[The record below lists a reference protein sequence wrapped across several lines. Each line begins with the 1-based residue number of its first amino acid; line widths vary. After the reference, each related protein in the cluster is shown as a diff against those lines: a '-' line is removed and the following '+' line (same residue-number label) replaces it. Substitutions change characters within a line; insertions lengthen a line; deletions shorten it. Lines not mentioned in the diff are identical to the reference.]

1 MNIRPAVRGD
11 AGAVAE
17 ILNPVIRDTTI
28 SFKPNELAVDE
39 VADMIEAAKV
49 YFVAEENSKI
59 MGFASYNQFRAGGG
73 YARAMEH
80 TIVIAPDA
88 RGRGVGEAL
97 MARLEDHA
105 RSAGVGSL
113 WAGVSGDNP
122 GGRAFHARVGFEEVA
137 VLPKVGFKFGQWRDL
152 TLMRKWLDPDGDAP
166 EQSE

>member
-1 MNIRPAVRGD
+1 MNIRPAASSD
-11 AGAVAE
+11 AAAVAE

-28 SFKPNELAVDE
+28 SFKPNELSVEE
-39 VADMIEAAKV
+39 VGDMIESARA
-49 YFVAEENSKI
+49 YFVAEKDGNVL
-59 MGFASYNQFRAGGG
+59 GFASYNQFRNGGG

-88 RGRGVGEAL
+88 RGQGVGEAL
-97 MARLEDHA
+97 MARLENHA
-105 RSAGVGSL
+105 RAAGVGSL

-152 TLMRKWLDPDGDAP
+152 TLMRKWLDPDGDVP
-166 EQSE
+166 EQSG